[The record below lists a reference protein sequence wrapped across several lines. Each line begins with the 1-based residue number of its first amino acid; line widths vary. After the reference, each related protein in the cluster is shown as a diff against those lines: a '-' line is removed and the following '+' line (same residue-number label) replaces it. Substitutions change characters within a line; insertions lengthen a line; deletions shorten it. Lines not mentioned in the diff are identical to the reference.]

1 MQQTTGNMITDS
13 ISYIS
18 LLLDAKYVKK
28 IQNLKLMIRMY
39 QQNAQYKR

>member
-18 LLLDAKYVKK
+18 LLLDAKYVKNT
-28 IQNLKLMIRMY
+28 NLKLMIRMY